1 MVQLQLVVL
10 PLALQKEHSLSHHG
24 SSSTLSLPSLLRRA
38 SSLALSLAVADLND
52 RRLAATDRPT
62 QPSKNVVLAILVIFK
77 PWQDLPSIFKIFD
90 VFSII
95 KNWLLT
101 EQ

>member
-62 QPSKNVVLAILVIFK
+62 QPSKNVVLAFSNHGKIYHIL
-77 PWQDLPSIFKIFD
+77 IFD

-95 KNWLLT
+95 KDWLLS